1 MGSCFA
7 EHLSVR
13 QLACG
18 ASANHYHASM
28 ERLTQQLAFV
38 LELDKLKT
46 VLRHTELADSSRREN
61 TAEHSWHAALMA
73 LLLAE
78 HANEPID
85 ASKAAKML
93 LVHDV
98 VEIDA
103 GDTLLYDEK
112 GNIDKQEREQKA
124 ADRLFGLLPPD
135 QAQELRAVW
144 DEFEAA
150 ESPEAKYAHAID
162 RFAPCM
168 LNLASNGSAWA
179 KNGIRYEQAYAKN
192 AKIGDGSL
200 VLWEQAQTI
209 LKRARIEGFLK

>member
-1 MGSCFA
+1 M
-7 EHLSVR
+7 
-13 QLACG
+13 ACG
-18 ASANHYHASM
+18 AGTNHYPTPM

-46 VLRHTELADSSRREN
+46 ILRHTELADSSRREN

-85 ASKAAKML
+85 AGRAAKML
-93 LVHDV
+93 LLHDV

-112 GNIDKQEREQKA
+112 GNIDKQERERKA
-124 ADRLFGLLPPD
+124 ADRLYGLLPAD
-135 QAQELRAVW
+135 QAQELRALW
-144 DEFEAA
+144 DEYEAA

-162 RFAPCM
+162 RFAPCL
-168 LNLASNGSAWA
+168 LNLASNGSAWV

-192 AKIGDGSL
+192 AKIGDGSQA
-200 VLWEQAQTI
+200 LWEQAKII
-209 LKRARIEGFLK
+209 LERARLAGFLK